1 MLAAALLVVGSLTLH
16 PCDAG
21 AAYYCGEIRRPI
33 DSTGHIPGSI
43 DIGFTWLPRTQRNR
57 PSNGT
62 IVAAEGGPGDPS
74 GASRDGYRALFAPL
88 LATHDLLM
96 MDDRGTGRSG
106 AIDCPSLQRGWMT
119 LASIARCG
127 AQLGAHAGLYGSAQ
141 AADDLDALLTSLAN
155 PRVALY
161 GDSYGTF
168 FVQTFALRHPS
179 RVTRVVLDGAY
190 PAQDLD
196 PWYPST
202 APTISNAFD
211 LVCRRSVPCAARGP
225 AMARVR
231 ELLQRLRRENGPIAP
246 WQLAFVMDTA
256 GLDTLVY
263 RELDA
268 AVRAWLVHRD
278 AVPLER
284 LAREAAD
291 NEETAPEDPHQ
302 TSNGLFVAASCTDN
316 PQVYDMR
323 LPPDRRQLQWQT
335 VEAAK
340 IVSNPNLYAP
350 FTIREFLQIPLDY
363 AYVPLCQNWP
373 VAPHGHPAGQPFAPA
388 ARMPD
393 VPALV
398 LTGDLDTI
406 TTPAEG
412 DGAAALFRRVERV
425 IVRNTGHVTAI
436 GDPWNCASSIVR
448 AFVSAEKPATSCA
461 QHIPAVALVDTF
473 PRVRSDVV
481 PAERVSGTVTAQ
493 DSRSAADA
501 LAAAGDALARVR
513 QFDSTAGTGLRGGR
527 FSVRTAGTK
536 TRILL
541 DSVRWTSDFPVSG
554 SMVWNQT
561 SGAVVAELRGAEL
574 RATATWN
581 TLRNSQAEIVVH
593 GAHPGRLAANAP

>member
-1 MLAAALLVVGSLTLH
+1 VLAAAVLVIGSLTLR
-16 PCDAG
+16 PCDAS
-21 AAYYCGEIRRPI
+21 ATYYCGNIRRPI

-43 DIGFTWLPRTQRNR
+43 DIGFTWLPHSQRNR
-57 PSNGT
+57 LSSGT

-74 GASRDGYRALFAPL
+74 GASRDGYRALFGPL
-88 LATHDLLM
+88 LATRDLLM
-96 MDDRGTGRSG
+96 IDDRGTGRSG

-119 LASIARCG
+119 LAAIARCG

-141 AADDLDALLTSLAN
+141 AADDLDALLMHLAI
-155 PRVALY
+155 PRVDLY

-168 FVQTFALRHPS
+168 FVQTFAMRHPS

-202 APTISNAFD
+202 TPTIASAFD
-211 LVCRRSVPCAARGP
+211 FACARSQSCAARGP
-225 AMARVR
+225 SMQRVR
-231 ELLQRLRRENGPIAP
+231 DLLRQLRQGNAPIAP

-268 AVRAWLVHRD
+268 AARAWLEHRD
-278 AVPLER
+278 GVPLER

-291 NEETAPEDPHQ
+291 NEETAPEDPRQ
-302 TSNGLFVAASCTDN
+302 SSNGLFVAASCTDN
-316 PQVYDMR
+316 PQAYDMR
-323 LPPDRRQLQWQT
+323 LPPARRQLQWRA

-340 IVSNPNLYAP
+340 NSSDPDLYAP

-373 VAPHGHPAGQPFAPA
+373 VAPPGHPAGQPFAAA

-412 DGAAALFRRVERV
+412 DSAAALFPRAQRI
-425 IVRNTGHVTAI
+425 IVRNTGHVTAVS
-436 GDPWNCASSIVR
+436 DPWNCASSIVR
-448 AFVSAEKPATSCA
+448 AFVAGATPAAACA
-461 QHIPAVALVDTF
+461 QRIPPIRLVDTF
-473 PRVRSDVV
+473 PRVRSDVA
-481 PAERVSGTVTAQ
+481 PAELASGDVTPQ
-493 DSRSAADA
+493 GSRDAADA
-501 LAAAGDALARVR
+501 LAAADDALARVI
-513 QFDSTAGTGLRGGR
+513 QFDTTSGSGLRGGG
-527 FSVRTAGTK
+527 FSVRVGAAK

-541 DSVRWTSDFPVSG
+541 DNVRWTADYPVSG
-554 SMVWNQT
+554 LVTWDRT
-561 SGAVVAELRGAEL
+561 SGAVVADLRGSGL
-574 RATATWN
+574 HATATWN
-581 TLRNSQAEIVVH
+581 SLRDSRAKIVIY
-593 GAHPGRLAANAP
+593 GAHPGRLTAGAP